1 MIEPSSDTNVASWC
15 IVCPVDTLRGSTNV
29 ILDETSVWKRVS
41 CTSVSPTVPP
51 PVHIFTVPSTSI
63 LPLAVSEVPVLVNWT
78 VLDVTLP
85 LSVIA

>member
-1 MIEPSSDTNVASWC
+1 MIEPSSETNVVSWC
-15 IVCPVDTLRGSTNV
+15 IVCDVVTVFGLTNV
-29 ILDETSVWKRVS
+29 RLEETSVWKNES
-41 CTSVSPTVPP
+41 CTSVSPVVPL

-63 LPLAVSEVPVLVNWT
+63 LPLAVSEVSVFVNWT